1 MTSKLFKLLLRLYP
15 RAFRKRYGH
24 ELMEFFHDERRH
36 PRYRFPLLGPIWFWI
51 RTLWDLARTAHRM
64 RRATV
69 PSAQHL
75 QLITGKRRAGVMD
88 TLWQD
93 VKYSLRGMVRQPGFS
108 IIVVITL
115 ALGIGANAAIF
126 SLLNSVVLRPLPYQD
141 PDGLV
146 FVWEQNYQR
155 DVETNV
161 VSPANYF
168 AWKDQNEVFSEI
180 GTISQ
185 MSATI
190 TGDLGPERVGVVY
203 LSPSVFTML
212 GTRAD
217 LGRLLVADDEKIG
230 SPPVVVLSHGFWQRR
245 FGSDPTVVGQT
256 VTLNGT
262 VREVV
267 GVLPLGFDFEVPVA
281 FNTTGTRDVWTPA
294 QFDESA
300 RAARGRWLQ
309 VLARLEAGVSAEQAQ
324 VQMATLASRLE
335 QEYQEFQAGWT
346 VKVVP
351 LHAQIVGDVRASLFV
366 LLGSV
371 GFVLLIACANVANLL
386 LARATGRQREIAVR
400 SALGAGRARVIR
412 HLMTESAILAV
423 VGGVAGLV
431 LAYAAIQTLIALSPQ
446 NLPRLSEIGID
457 YTAVAFTFAISL
469 LTGTLFGAFPAFHL
483 SGFELKDGLIE
494 GGERGGTGLRHN
506 RIRNGLVVA
515 EFALSMVLLVGAG
528 LLIRSFIRLL
538 DVDVGFETESVI
550 TAQLG
555 LPDDDYL
562 QPLQRVG
569 FFEDLVDQL
578 QALPGVRTASAITFL
593 PLAGTGSATSFW
605 VNDRP
610 IPADGEKPVA
620 DVRWVHRDY
629 HRALGVPLVAGRLF
643 GPEDTDDA
651 PLGVIINETAAQN
664 FWSNDVAVGQT
675 ISMPWGDT
683 LVAEVIGVVGDVLHN
698 GPTTDLRAKFYW
710 DHRQFSVFNQM
721 TIFARSTGDP
731 ASLASSVRRVVTD
744 LDPDL
749 PVYNIRAVDSYYS
762 DILAQDRFAMLILV
776 LFAVV
781 ALVLA
786 SVGIYGVMSF
796 SVNERTREIG
806 VKMALGATAST
817 VTLQVLRGG
826 TIMVGVAVLLGTAG
840 SFALSRL
847 MSGMVFGVGTSDPVT
862 LATVIV
868 ILASVALAA
877 CYLPARRASRI
888 DPMQALRQ
896 E

>member
-1 MTSKLFKLLLRLYP
+1 
-15 RAFRKRYGH
+15 
-24 ELMEFFHDERRH
+24 
-36 PRYRFPLLGPIWFWI
+36 
-51 RTLWDLARTAHRM
+51 
-64 RRATV
+64 
-69 PSAQHL
+69 
-75 QLITGKRRAGVMD
+75 MD

-108 IIVVITL
+108 LVVVATL

-126 SLLNSVVLRPLPYQD
+126 SILNSVVLRPLPYQD
-141 PDGLV
+141 ADGLV
-146 FVWEQNYQR
+146 FVWEQNYQL
-155 DVETNV
+155 DAETNV

-168 AWKDQNEVFSEI
+168 AWKEQNEVFSEI
-180 GTISQ
+180 GVVSQ

-190 TGDLGPERVGVVY
+190 TGDLGPERVGLVY

-212 GTRAD
+212 GTRAQ
-217 LGRLLVADDEKIG
+217 LGRTLIANDEQIG
-230 SPPVVVLSHGFWQRR
+230 SPPVVVLSNGFWQRR

-256 VTLNGT
+256 VTLNGGA
-262 VREVV
+262 REVV
-267 GVLPLGFDFEVPVA
+267 GVLPPDFDFEVPIA

-300 RAARGRWLQ
+300 RTARGRWIQ
-309 VLARLEAGVSAEQAQ
+309 VLARLEPGVSVERAQ
-324 VQMATLASRLE
+324 VQMTTLASRLE
-335 QEYQEFQAGWT
+335 QEFQEFQAGWT

-351 LHAQIVGDVRASLFV
+351 LHTQIVGDVKTPLFV

-400 SALGAGRARVIR
+400 SALGAGRSRVVR
-412 HLMTESAILAV
+412 HLLTESTMLAIA
-423 VGGVAGLV
+423 GGVAGLV

-446 NLPRLSEIGID
+446 NLPRLGEIGID
-457 YTAVAFTFAISL
+457 YAVVGFTLAISL
-469 LTGTLFGAFPAFHL
+469 LTGSLFGALPAL
-483 SGFELKDGLIE
+483 RVSDIDLKQSLTE

-506 RIRNGLVVA
+506 RTRSALVVA

-528 LLIRSFIRLL
+528 LLLRSFVRLL
-538 DVDVGFETESVI
+538 DVDVGFDTAGVL

-555 LPDDDYL
+555 LPEDDY
-562 QPLQRVG
+562 PGPRQRAQ
-569 FFEDLVDQL
+569 FFDDLVDKL
-578 QALPGVRTASAITFL
+578 QALPGVSQASAITFM

-610 IPADGEKPVA
+610 IPEDGEKPVA
-620 DVRWVHRDY
+620 DVRWVHRDF
-629 HRALGVPLVAGRLF
+629 HRALGVSLVAGRLF
-643 GPEDTDDA
+643 GQEDTEDA
-651 PLGVIINETAAQN
+651 PLSVVINETAAQN
-664 FWSNDVAVGQT
+664 LWPNVTAVGKT

-683 LVAEVIGVVGDVLHN
+683 LVAEVIGVVGNVLHN

-710 DHRQFSVFNQM
+710 DHRQFSVFNQV
-721 TIFARSTGDP
+721 TIFARSNGDP
-731 ASLASSVRRVVTD
+731 SSLAGSFRRVVAE

-749 PVYNIRAVDSYYS
+749 PLYNLRTVDSYYS
-762 DILAQDRFAMLILV
+762 DILAQDRFTMLILG
-776 LFAVV
+776 LFAFV

-806 VKMALGATAST
+806 IKMALGARAST

-826 TIMVGVAVLLGTAG
+826 TALMGIAVLIGTAG
-840 SFALSRL
+840 SLALSRL
-847 MSGMVFGVGTSDPVT
+847 MSGMVYGVGTNDPIT

-868 ILASVALAA
+868 ILSSVALAA
-877 CYLPARRASRI
+877 CYVPARRASRI
-888 DPMQALRQ
+888 DPMEALRQ